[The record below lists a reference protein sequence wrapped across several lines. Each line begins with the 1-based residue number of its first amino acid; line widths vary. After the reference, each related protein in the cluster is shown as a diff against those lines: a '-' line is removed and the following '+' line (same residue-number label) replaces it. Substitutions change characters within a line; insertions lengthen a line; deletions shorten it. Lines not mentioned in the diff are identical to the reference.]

1 MVFVVLH
8 KPSEMKDDYFNNI
21 NVMLVTQSCPTL
33 CHLMDCSP
41 PDSSV
46 HGILQAR
53 ILEWVAI
60 PFSRGSSQPRNRSW
74 VSCIAGRFFTLWVAR
89 GKYQYWLPFMQDLL
103 GATTILAPNMCS
115 WGLWSQ
121 IEWVQIPPLIL
132 TGSVTLSKLVL
143 GLWVPIFLS
152 VGWASYHS

>member
-33 CHLMDCSP
+33 CHLMDRSP

-60 PFSRGSSQPRNRSW
+60 PFSRGYSHGSPALPADSLPSESPGQTPVLAAIHAASRVCYHYACTLPVFLRAVKSDSRSSNSTSDP
-74 VSCIAGRFFTLWVAR
+74 
-89 GKYQYWLPFMQDLL
+89 YWLSDLKWAGSWTL
-103 GATTILAPNMCS
+103 GPHFLICRM
-115 WGLWSQ
+115 GLL
-121 IEWVQIPPLIL
+121 P
-132 TGSVTLSKLVL
+132 
-143 GLWVPIFLS
+143 
-152 VGWASYHS
+152 